1 MSYDLYVS
9 IPCEDQ
15 NAADGIARGK
25 INDIEIPNIYTR
37 IQLLAPALRIE
48 ARWGRVKGKDY
59 AHGMYHRLVFHF
71 PDSAQTT
78 YATELISEERAYMQQ
93 LGIWKPAIPDMGT
106 LPPHSLF
113 LQFQFTLAKPYLSRD
128 DEIFYI
134 NDNPVRKDK
143 VFKIPMVAGT
153 AWKGNLRWTA
163 TYMMVLRWHESH
175 DVNQLAEER
184 FRLTRLFG
192 DEIGEGE
199 GRHLAKYL
207 DGLSQE
213 AASRYRQLV
222 RRYFERTGNDPRPNH
237 AGWLRFYPTFFDR
250 ISLEVINPHDRQTRT
265 GKYPIYFESVPIG
278 AKGTFSLLYV
288 PLGPVD
294 ENLMRADLQTSAEAI
309 REMMRTYGFS
319 AKKSSGF
326 GEAEDEIS
334 GKIVTARDQ
343 RILNTLSGLTD
354 EVSHVQL

>member
-9 IPCEDQ
+9 IPCENQ
-15 NAADGIARGK
+15 NAADGIAEGE
-25 INDIEIPNIYTR
+25 IGGIEIPNIYTR

-48 ARWGRVKGKDY
+48 ARWGRLKGKDY
-59 AHGMYHRLVFHF
+59 AHEKYRRLVSHF

-78 YATELISEERAYMQQ
+78 YATELISKERAYMQQ

-106 LPPHSLF
+106 LPSHSLF

-143 VFKIPMVAGT
+143 VFKIPMVAGI

-163 TYMMVLRWHESH
+163 THMMVLRWHEFH

-192 DEIGEGE
+192 DEVGEGE
-199 GRHLAKYL
+199 GRNLAKYL

-222 RRYFERTGNDPRPNH
+222 REYFKRTGDDPLPNH

-265 GKYPIYFESVPIG
+265 GKHPIYFESVPIG
-278 AKGTFSLLYV
+278 ATGTFSLLYV

-294 ENLMRADLQTSAEAI
+294 ENLARADLQTTVEAI
-309 REMMRTYGFS
+309 REMMRIYGFS
-319 AKKSSGF
+319 AKKSCGF
-326 GEAEDEIS
+326 GEAEEEIK
-334 GKIVTARDQ
+334 GMIVTARGQ
-343 RILNTLSGLTD
+343 QELTSLSQLTD
-354 EVSHVQL
+354 EVSNVRW